1 MLRQHIVGFF
11 QLVNVD
17 VDFVRF
23 QNKVRPERAQVDAI
37 RVLVDKPIGN
47 DGTAL
52 HFIKNGLESGVE
64 RSLFG
69 VGRQR
74 GVSQELQT
82 IDCTSYFD
90 AIVTG
95 NLRRELG
102 TV

>member
-37 RVLVDKPIGN
+37 RVLVNKPIGN

-52 HFIKNGLESGVE
+52 NFIKNGIESGVE

-69 VGRQR
+69 VGP
-74 GVSQELQT
+74 SAWCL
-82 IDCTSYFD
+82 S
-90 AIVTG
+90 
-95 NLRRELG
+95 G
-102 TV
+102 TASGRLYIIF